1 MADVQQFRK
10 ELFAKAQQIRE
21 LLKQQLASLPDE
33 YAHPPG
39 TTAVRPSLST
49 DPPVQSLHP
58 PAEHMPDF
66 PLADFP
72 DAVKKLK
79 QILIILRR
87 HRDAGPFNQ
96 PVDPAA
102 LQIPDYPSIVKR
114 PMDLGTVTRKLDG
127 HHKHYKTAQDVA
139 EDVRLIWNNCKLPKP
154 IAFPHASGVGGLGP
168 YNGQLHPLSRTASD
182 LERLFEARFQGV
194 LDRYATPDSN
204 SAKRQKVEDSRSTE
218 PEAAWSLEQ
227 PMTFDEKQVLGQLI
241 GALDNVYSQQVFQLI
256 QTSCPSALDDTAE
269 DVELDIEKLDVRT
282 ARELERFVKS
292 VAAGQ

>member
-1 MADVQQFRK
+1 
-10 ELFAKAQQIRE
+10 
-21 LLKQQLASLPDE
+21 
-33 YAHPPG
+33 
-39 TTAVRPSLST
+39 
-49 DPPVQSLHP
+49 
-58 PAEHMPDF
+58 MPDF

-139 EDVRLIWNNCKLPKP
+139 EDVRLIWNNCKL
-154 IAFPHASGVGGLGP
+154 